1 MEVFIYATLLQ
12 WKRDLRNKNVLLVYY
27 IIPLIF
33 WAFMGAIFS
42 SITPEIKKV
51 LIQVLTVLSVSTGA
65 ILGAPVSLV
74 DTYTSDVKKAYIV
87 GNIKLWIGVVSNF
100 ISALIHLSIVSVII
114 YILTPIAFHAEK
126 PHNLLVYI
134 ASLLL
139 FMITSISVGTVLGL
153 FVKDQSKLTIYSQ
166 MVYLPSLMLSG
177 AMFDASLLPKVFD
190 LVGKLFPATWG
201 YLAMKNAE
209 LSIRFIAP
217 QIIIIGIS
225 FILIVFRLIRI
236 MKE

>member
-12 WKRDLRNKNVLLVYY
+12 WKRDLRNKNILLVYY
-27 IIPLIF
+27 IIPLLF
-33 WAFMGAIFS
+33 WAFMGAVFS
-42 SITPEIKKV
+42 SITPEMKKV
-51 LIQVLTVLSVSTGA
+51 LIQMLTVLSVSTGA

-100 ISALIHLSIVSVII
+100 ISAFIHLSIVSIII

-126 PHNLLVYI
+126 PHNFLVYI
-134 ASLLL
+134 VSLFL

-153 FVKDQSKLTIYSQ
+153 VVKEQSKLTIYSQ

-177 AMFDASLLPKVFD
+177 AMFDASLLPQVFVI
-190 LVGKLFPATWG
+190 VGKLFPATWG
-201 YLAMKNAE
+201 FLAMKNAVF
-209 LSIRFIAP
+209 SVHFIVP

-225 FILIVFRLIRI
+225 FILIVYRLARI
-236 MKE
+236 VKE